1 MRQVR
6 LDTLLPGDRFYL
18 GPEGR
23 EPWMMVKPSYP
34 PGTSLCLIY
43 PDEKNRGPTSPML
56 SLTTWA
62 SRLVWVRVP
71 R

>member
-18 GPEGR
+18 GSEGR
-23 EPWMMVKPSYP
+23 EPWMVVKTEHQ
-34 PGTSLCLIY
+34 GQCLVY
-43 PDEKNRGPTSPML
+43 PDEKNRGPTSFML
-56 SLTTWA
+56 AMVTWA
-62 SRLVWVRVP
+62 SRMVWVRVP